1 MSTITFEPPGPG
13 EWMLDTTH
21 HGRRPTSGYLR
32 DLSVEEFERGMAQ
45 LLARYGLP
53 LVTVEGRL
61 VNGCFYVR
69 PKAIGE
75 GAKASAPPPRPIMK
89 VITRLHPELRRRNKT
104 ARAAWAERRWR
115 ADVDAWFGGDRE
127 ATVRRLLE
135 RQAVPVGALSDDEL
149 VAHVA
154 TLTADVRELMYL
166 GMATHGGDLIPNGD
180 YFAHCA
186 AWGLD
191 VGAAAALLRGSSPAT
206 AEVARLLQPVAEA
219 VAAADPRPTS
229 IEEVRAL
236 APEVDAAV
244 DRWLELHG
252 WRVIDSDDL
261 DATTLAERPDL
272 QLAVLLSSGRQS
284 PSADATPPDPAT
296 LRAAVPADQRPLFDE
311 LLAEARYGLRLRDD
325 NVGVRWNWPVGLLR
339 RALLEVGR
347 RLCDRDLLLEPEHAI
362 ELHPDEVAPVLGG
375 GRGPTA
381 GPGAKV
387 VAERAARRLQVES
400 AGPPS
405 TLGEPEAPPP
415 LDAFPAPMARATRA
429 MLAMIAAMEGE
440 AGPEPLQG
448 TGVGEATYRGTARVV
463 TGADDAFARLEEG
476 DVLVASFTGP
486 AYNSILGL
494 VGALVVEEGGPL
506 CHAAIVARELGIP
519 AVIGA
524 AGATTLVADGAKIEV
539 DPAAGAV
546 RLL

>member
-1 MSTITFEPPGPG
+1 MSAITFEPPGPG

-21 HGRRPTSGYLR
+21 HGRRPTSGYMR
-32 DLSVEEFERGMAQ
+32 DLTVEEFERGMAH
-45 LLARYGLP
+45 LLERYGLP

-69 PKAIGE
+69 PKAVGE
-75 GAKASAPPPRPIMK
+75 GARASAPPPRPIMK
-89 VITRLHPELRRRNKT
+89 IIARLHPELRRRNKT
-104 ARAAWAERRWR
+104 AAAAWAEQRWR
-115 ADVDAWFGGDRE
+115 NDVDAWFGGERE
-127 ATVRRLLE
+127 ATVRRLLD
-135 RQAVPVGALSDDEL
+135 RQATPVGELSDDEL
-149 VAHVA
+149 VEHVA
-154 TLTADVRELMYL
+154 ALTADVRELMYL

-191 VGAAAALLRGSSPAT
+191 LGAAAALLRGSSPAT

-219 VAAADPRPTS
+219 VAGADPRPTS
-229 IEEVRAL
+229 IAEVRAL
-236 APEVDAAV
+236 GPAVADAV
-244 DRWLELHG
+244 DRWLDLHG

-272 QLAVLLSSGRQS
+272 QLAVLLSAGRS
-284 PSADATPPDPAT
+284 FADVTPPDPSA
-296 LRAAVPADQRPLFDE
+296 LRARVPPDRRALFDE

-347 RLCDRDLLLEPEHAI
+347 RLQGRGLLVDAAHVI
-362 ELHPDEVAPVLGG
+362 ELDPTEVAPLLRAGDAD
-375 GRGPTA
+375 GPA
-381 GPGAKV
+381 AAA
-387 VAERAARRLQVES
+387 VAERAARRLAIEA

-429 MLAMIAAMEGE
+429 MLAMIRAMEGE
-440 AGPEPLQG
+440 ARPEPLHG
-448 TGVGEATYRGTARVV
+448 TGVGEAAYRGTARVV
-463 TGADDAFARLEEG
+463 SGADDAFARLEEG

-506 CHAAIVARELGIP
+506 CHAAIVARELGVP
-519 AVIGA
+519 AVVGA
-524 AGATTLVADGAKIEV
+524 AEATTLVVDGAKIEV
-539 DPAAGAV
+539 DPVAGAV